1 MHSMKNQAKL
11 MNSAKLKRM
20 GIDGE
25 TENGLYGSEKLPK
38 MLPTGNKATVK
49 RKGFATGGAVEGDPM
64 TQRLDR
70 ARRGKTNI
78 NIMLPNGQAATFPE
92 EGANY
97 TRPSLPSFGDP
108 QSMPAPGS
116 SGAPPMIQPPGG
128 GGGPA
133 PMLGGGGGG
142 MPMPQLQGG
151 GGGGGAAPDI
161 QLPGLAQPPAGNPA
175 LAGSAFK
182 RGGRAAYQTGGAVKM
197 EFGAGSGE
205 GRLEKERKYGKNAK
219 PER

>member
-1 MHSMKNQAKL
+1 MKSYKDEAKS

-38 MLPTGNKATVK
+38 MLPTGDKATVK
-49 RKGFATGGAVEGDPM
+49 RKGFATGGVVEGDET

-78 NIMLPNGQAATFPE
+78 NIMLPNGQPATFPE

-97 TRPSLPSFGDP
+97 QRPSLPAFGSP
-108 QSMPAPGS
+108 PSMPPPGS
-116 SGAPPMIQPPGG
+116 DGAPPMITPPGGG

-142 MPMPQLQGG
+142 PMPQLQGG
-151 GGGGGAAPDI
+151 GG
-161 QLPGLAQPPAGNPA
+161 PPPVDFGAGN
-175 LAGSAFK
+175 GGNSSGNFK
-182 RGGRAAYQTGGAVKM
+182 RGGRAYKTGGAVKM
-197 EFGAGSGE
+197 DAGAGSGE
-205 GRLEKERKYGKNAK
+205 GRLEKERKYGKNAG
-219 PER
+219 PVR